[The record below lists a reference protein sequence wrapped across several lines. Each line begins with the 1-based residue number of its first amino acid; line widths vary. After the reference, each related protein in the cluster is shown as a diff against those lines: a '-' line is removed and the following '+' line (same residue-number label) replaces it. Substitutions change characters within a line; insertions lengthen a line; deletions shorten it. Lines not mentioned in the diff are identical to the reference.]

1 MKFKKLFLV
10 ICIICFGLAL
20 SVAAACGGEND
31 GPASIPVISVAL
43 DKTSAELEEGD
54 TVKLTATVLPS
65 NATDKTVLWESSD
78 KSVAT
83 VSDGT
88 VTAIAAGTANITAS
102 AGGKTA
108 VCAVTVKK
116 KSEVKIPVANI
127 TLNKE
132 TAILFVG
139 ESYTLITTVL
149 PANATSRTVSW
160 RSDSS
165 CVTVSD
171 KGEIKAVSAGTA
183 TVTATADGKS
193 ATCRVTVYELP
204 AVEEVTL
211 DKTALTLTVGET
223 DMLNATVTPAVAPVV
238 WKSSDDGVVTVSGGK
253 ITAVGE
259 GNTVITATADGKS
272 ATCTVTVKAKV
283 TEVVSV
289 TLSVA
294 DAELTEGE
302 TLQIT
307 ASVSPASATENEV
320 SWSSSN
326 GAVATVSDGLVTAV
340 AAGTANIIASAG
352 GKTAVCEIAVVAR
365 EPEIPENSII
375 TYAHAGAECAA
386 FEWKEAN
393 PAGAKAEYKL
403 SSASAYTR
411 VDGQLIRAISDGA
424 ARVDILGLKGG
435 EKYDFKITSSD
446 GKTAY
451 AKGVEI
457 DAHDRAGYAH
467 YGFSGVGAY
476 NDDGTL
482 KAGVKVVYVT
492 EANKNDVDGKGNS
505 IAEYLASIQN
515 NSSPVAIRII
525 GTVGSATWNE
535 IEYGFPDGLTEDKV
549 VGINGKKLPTDNKL
563 LTQSELIKGGYN
575 TLNEYPDKLG
585 GARCVA
591 IDGLVSKASYSSG
604 EYDSLWNDC
613 QIKNVSNIT
622 IEGVGEDA
630 EIFQWGFTFKSC
642 NSVEVR
648 NLRFYDY
655 TEDACS
661 IEGSENSTTLAGF
674 KHKNFWVHH
683 NTFDLGVNYWDV
695 CAEQDKHDGDGAT
708 DFKYISNITVAYN
721 RYNGTHKTG
730 LVGGSDTAHQA
741 CFTFHHNYYNGC
753 DQRMPLGRQA
763 NMHLYNNYYK
773 SSGLYSVSL
782 RAGAYA
788 FIENSVFTSGKEKT
802 KPVELVK
809 GSNGAPSAKLIGCE
823 IEGEIAN
830 GVGSGYLYVGDDRTV
845 IVQGDNLYGLNFE
858 QSANF
863 YTVDNMLSASEVKTV
878 IPEVAGVMKRSN
890 NLETEDGG
898 EEQPP
903 EVIPPEPANGQSVSF
918 TEEGETVAVDEVF
931 ADGEAFTASWNK
943 TKSAVTKGFSAAVA
957 DDGSEKSFGYA
968 LLSNG
973 TGGGVTVTAKS
984 AIKLTVYYGAS
995 DSQFSVKDQSKSGNL
1010 CWTVDGVKQT
1020 SAKTESKSN
1029 KTAYSEVITL
1039 EAGQTV
1045 IFEISANR
1053 FVLYGLYAE

>member
-1 MKFKKLFLV
+1 MSLRKLFLTV
-10 ICIICFGLAL
+10 FTVCLCLTLPI
-20 SVAAACGGEND
+20 AAACFGNEEKE
-31 GPASIPVISVAL
+31 PPAIPVASIGL
-43 DKTSAELEEGD
+43 DKTSLGLEVGESY
-54 TVKLTATVLPS
+54 TLIATVLPS
-65 NATDKTVLWESSD
+65 NATDREVSWSS
-78 KSVAT
+78 SAPAVAT
-83 VSDGT
+83 VSGGK
-88 VTAIAAGTANITAS
+88 VEAVFAGTAEITATAS
-102 AGGKTA
+102 GKTA
-108 VCAVTVKK
+108 VCTVTVTQK
-116 KSEVKIPVANI
+116 EVVTVPVASV
-127 TLNKE
+127 TLNRDALLL
-132 TAILFVG
+132 TVG
-139 ESYTLITTVL
+139 GKSTLVPTVL
-149 PANATSRTVSW
+149 PANATNRAVSW
-160 RSDSS
+160 RSSNSS
-165 CVTVSD
+165 VATVDGGEVT
-171 KGEIKAVSAGTA
+171 ALSAGTA
-183 TVTATADGKS
+183 K
-193 ATCRVTVYELP
+193 
-204 AVEEVTL
+204 
-211 DKTALTLTVGET
+211 
-223 DMLNATVTPAVAPVV
+223 
-238 WKSSDDGVVTVSGGK
+238 
-253 ITAVGE
+253 
-259 GNTVITATADGKS
+259 ITATADGKS
-272 ATCTVTVKAKV
+272 ATCNVTVTGNEFVEV
-283 TEVVSV
+283 TSV
-289 TLSVA
+289 TLNRT
-294 DAELTEGE
+294 ELELKRGNSF
-302 TLQIT
+302 TLT
-307 ASVSPASATENEV
+307 ATVSPENATENEV
-320 SWSSSN
+320 LWSSSD
-326 GAVATVSDGLVTAV
+326 ASVATVENGLVSAKAV
-340 AAGTANIIASAG
+340 GTARITASC
-352 GKTAVCEIAVVAR
+352 GKVKAVCEIAVIA
-365 EPEIPENSII
+365 EPEIPDSNVI
-375 TYAHAGAECAA
+375 TYAHAGLESAA

-411 VDGQLIRAISDGA
+411 VDGQLIRAISDSA

-451 AKGVEI
+451 ANGVEI

-482 KAGVKVVYVT
+482 KAGAKVIYVT

-515 NSSPVAIRII
+515 NTSPVVIRII

-535 IEYGFPDGLTEDKV
+535 IEYGLPDGITEDKV
-549 VGINGKKLPTDNKL
+549 VGVNGKKLPTDSKL

-575 TLNEYPDKLG
+575 TLNEYPEKLG

-613 QIKNVSNIT
+613 QIKNVNNIT

-788 FIENSVFTSGKEKT
+788 FIENSVFTSGKAKT

-830 GVGSGYLYVGDDRTV
+830 GVGSDYLYVGDDRTV
-845 IVQGDNLYGLNFE
+845 TVQGDNLYGLNFE

-890 NLETEDGG
+890 NLGTEDGG

-918 TEEGETVAVDEVF
+918 TDEGETVAVDEVF
-931 ADGEAFTASWNK
+931 ADGDAFTASWNK

-984 AIKLTVYYGAS
+984 AITLTVYYGAS

-1039 EAGQTV
+1039 EAGQTA